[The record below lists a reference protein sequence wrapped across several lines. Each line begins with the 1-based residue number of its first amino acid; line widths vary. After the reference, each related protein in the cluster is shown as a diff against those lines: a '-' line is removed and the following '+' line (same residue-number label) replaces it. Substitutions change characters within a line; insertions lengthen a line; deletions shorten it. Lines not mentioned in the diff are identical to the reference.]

1 MIYINQVLQYVTDS
15 KRIRV
20 IDIEESYVY
29 IVNIDTTSAMPQKE
43 LYSVLQTDIKQGEL
57 LMVMDPYAKA
67 IPDKEL
73 TEVQIRKRE
82 EDWYIVEKYILH
94 NMSEL
99 LNKQG
104 RENKIQEIVKDSG
117 LGKTKVKSFSVVI
130 GAWYEQKCDV
140 T

>member
-1 MIYINQVLQYVTDS
+1 
-15 KRIRV
+15 
-20 IDIEESYVY
+20 
-29 IVNIDTTSAMPQKE
+29 
-43 LYSVLQTDIKQGEL
+43 
-57 LMVMDPYAKA
+57 MVMDPYAKA

>member
-1 MIYINQVLQYVTDS
+1 
-15 KRIRV
+15 
-20 IDIEESYVY
+20 
-29 IVNIDTTSAMPQKE
+29 
-43 LYSVLQTDIKQGEL
+43 
-57 LMVMDPYAKA
+57 MVMDPYAKA

-130 GAWYEQKCDV
+130 GAV
-140 T
+140 V

>member
-1 MIYINQVLQYVTDS
+1 MVTS
-15 KRIRV
+15 
-20 IDIEESYVY
+20 
-29 IVNIDTTSAMPQKE
+29 
-43 LYSVLQTDIKQGEL
+43 LC
-57 LMVMDPYAKA
+57 KA

-73 TEVQIRKRE
+73 TEVQIRKR

-130 GAWYEQKCDV
+130 GV
-140 T
+140 V

>member
-1 MIYINQVLQYVTDS
+1 
-15 KRIRV
+15 
-20 IDIEESYVY
+20 
-29 IVNIDTTSAMPQKE
+29 
-43 LYSVLQTDIKQGEL
+43 
-57 LMVMDPYAKA
+57 MVMDPYAKA

-130 GAWYEQKCDV
+130 GGV
-140 T
+140 V

>member
-1 MIYINQVLQYVTDS
+1 M
-15 KRIRV
+15 
-20 IDIEESYVY
+20 
-29 IVNIDTTSAMPQKE
+29 
-43 LYSVLQTDIKQGEL
+43 
-57 LMVMDPYAKA
+57 
-67 IPDKEL
+67 

-117 LGKTKVKSFSVVI
+117 LGKTKVKASQSLL
-130 GAWYEQKCDV
+130 AWYEQKCDV

>member
-1 MIYINQVLQYVTDS
+1 
-15 KRIRV
+15 
-20 IDIEESYVY
+20 
-29 IVNIDTTSAMPQKE
+29 
-43 LYSVLQTDIKQGEL
+43 
-57 LMVMDPYAKA
+57 MVMHPYAKA

-130 GAWYEQKCDV
+130 GV
-140 T
+140 V

>member
-1 MIYINQVLQYVTDS
+1 
-15 KRIRV
+15 
-20 IDIEESYVY
+20 
-29 IVNIDTTSAMPQKE
+29 
-43 LYSVLQTDIKQGEL
+43 
-57 LMVMDPYAKA
+57 MVMDPYAKA

-130 GAWYEQKCDV
+130 GV
-140 T
+140 V